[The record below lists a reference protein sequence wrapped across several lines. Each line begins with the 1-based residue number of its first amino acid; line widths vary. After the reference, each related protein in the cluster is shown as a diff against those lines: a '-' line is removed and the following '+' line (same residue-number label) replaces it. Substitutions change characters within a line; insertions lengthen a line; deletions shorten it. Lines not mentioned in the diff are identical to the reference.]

1 MAALHALDYA
11 ALAEVDLV
19 ARARDG
25 DREAFRAIMTRCNQ
39 RLFRIARAVVRDEA
53 EAEDVL
59 QEAYARAFAAIS
71 GFRGEAGIA
80 TWLTRI
86 VLNEAHGRLRRR
98 RETVDL
104 DVLETASASAQV
116 LSFPGAAKTD
126 DPEADAA
133 RAQIRRLLERA
144 VDDLPEPFRLVFMLR
159 EVEELSVEETA
170 AHLGLKAET
179 VKTRLHRA
187 RRRLR
192 EALDAQLADV
202 MVGAYPFLGAR
213 CERITT
219 AVLERLSKY
228 AYPPR
233 VEPEGGC
240 S

>member
-1 MAALHALDYA
+1 MRAVHAIDYLSLPEPELVDYA
-11 ALAEVDLV
+11 
-19 ARARDG
+19 RAG
-25 DREAFRAIMTRCNQ
+25 DHQAFRAIMKRCNQ

-59 QEAYARAFAAIS
+59 QEAYTRAFNAIAT
-71 GFRGEAGIA
+71 FRGEAGIA

-98 RETVDL
+98 KLTVDL
-104 DVLETASASAQV
+104 DQVEAAQESAQV
-116 LSFPGAAKTD
+116 LNFPGMTKSE

-133 RAQIRRLLERA
+133 RAQIRRILERA
-144 VDDLPEPFRLVFMLR
+144 VDALPEPFRLVFILR

-170 AHLGLKAET
+170 SHLNLKVET

-192 EALDAQLADV
+192 EALDAQLGDV

-213 CERITT
+213 CERITE
-219 AVLERLSKY
+219 AVLQQLAET
-228 AYPPR
+228 
-233 VEPEGGC
+233 
-240 S
+240 

>member
-1 MAALHALDYA
+1 MAALHALDYL
-11 ALAEVDLV
+11 ALPEADLV
-19 ARARDG
+19 GLARAG

-39 RLFRIARAVVRDEA
+39 RLFRVARAVVRDES

-59 QEAYARAFAAIS
+59 QEAYTHAFAAIAD
-71 GFRGEAGIA
+71 FRGEAGIA

-98 RETVDL
+98 RPTVEL
-104 DVLETASASAQV
+104 DQIEAAQGAGQV
-116 LSFPGAAKTD
+116 LAFPGASRSEN
-126 DPEADAA
+126 PEADAA

-144 VDDLPEPFRLVFMLR
+144 VDDLPEPFRLVFILR
-159 EVEELSVEETA
+159 EVEELNVEETA
-170 AHLGLKAET
+170 RHLGLQVET

-213 CERITT
+213 CARITEQ
-219 AVLERLSKY
+219 VLDRMTL
-228 AYPPR
+228 
-233 VEPEGGC
+233 
-240 S
+240 

>member
-1 MAALHALDYA
+1 MSSVHARDLAALP
-11 ALAEVDLV
+11 EPELV
-19 ARARDG
+19 AYARLG
-25 DREAFRAIMTRCNQ
+25 DREAFREIMTRCNQ
-39 RLFRIARAVVRDEA
+39 RLFRVARAVVRDEA

-59 QEAYARAFAAIS
+59 QEAYARAFAAFA
-71 GFRGEAGIA
+71 GFRGEAGVA

-98 RETVDL
+98 KATVEL
-104 DVLETASASAQV
+104 DAVEAAQAGEPGGGQV
-116 LSFPGAAKTD
+116 LAFPGLARSE

-133 RAQIRRLLERA
+133 RAQIRRVLERA
-144 VDDLPEPFRLVFMLR
+144 VDDLPEPFRLVFILR

-170 AHLGLKAET
+170 RHLNLKPET

-213 CERITT
+213 CARITE
-219 AVLERLSKY
+219 AVLRRL
-228 AYPPR
+228 AAEA
-233 VEPEGGC
+233 EPC
-240 S
+240 RAS

>member
-1 MAALHALDYA
+1 MTTVHARD
-11 ALAEVDLV
+11 LAGLPEPELV
-19 ARARDG
+19 ARARLG
-25 DREAFRAIMTRCNQ
+25 DREAFREIMTRCNQ
-39 RLFRIARAVVRDEA
+39 RLFRVARAVVRDEA

-59 QEAYARAFAAIS
+59 QEAYARAFAAFA
-71 GFRGEAGIA
+71 GFRGEAGVA

-98 RETVDL
+98 KTTVE
-104 DVLETASASAQV
+104 LEAVEAAQAAAPAGGQV
-116 LSFPGAAKTD
+116 LAFPGLGRSE

-133 RAQIRRLLERA
+133 RAQIRRILERA
-144 VDDLPEPFRLVFMLR
+144 VDDLPEPFRLVFILR

-170 AHLGLKAET
+170 SHLNLRPET

-213 CERITT
+213 CARITE
-219 AVLERLSKY
+219 AVLRRL
-228 AYPPR
+228 
-233 VEPEGGC
+233 G
-240 S
+240 

>member
-1 MAALHALDYA
+1 
-11 ALAEVDLV
+11 
-19 ARARDG
+19 
-25 DREAFRAIMTRCNQ
+25 
-39 RLFRIARAVVRDEA
+39 A

-59 QEAYARAFAAIS
+59 QEAYTRAFAAIA
-71 GFRGEAGIA
+71 GFRGESGIA

-104 DVLETASASAQV
+104 DVLEAAGPGAQ
-116 LSFPGAAKTD
+116 LLNFPGTARSE

-133 RAQIRRLLERA
+133 RAQIRRILERA
-144 VDDLPEPFRLVFMLR
+144 VDALPEPFRLVFILR

-170 AHLGLKAET
+170 AHLGLKTET

-219 AVLERLSKY
+219 AVLARLSKN

>member
-1 MAALHALDYA
+1 MRAVHALDYA
-11 ALAEVDLV
+11 GLPEPDLV
-19 ARARDG
+19 AFARTG

-59 QEAYARAFAAIS
+59 QEAYTRAFGAIA
-71 GFRGEAGIA
+71 GFRGESGVA

-98 RETVDL
+98 KATVEL
-104 DVLETASASAQV
+104 DELEAAQESAQV
-116 LSFPGAAKTD
+116 LNFPGMAKSD

-133 RAQIRRLLERA
+133 RAQIRRILERA
-144 VDDLPEPFRLVFMLR
+144 VDALPEPFRLVFILR
-159 EVEELSVEETA
+159 EVEELSAEETA
-170 AHLGLKAET
+170 SHLGLKVET

-213 CERITT
+213 CERITQ
-219 AVLERLSKY
+219 AVLQRL
-228 AYPPR
+228 
-233 VEPEGGC
+233 G
-240 S
+240 

>member
-1 MAALHALDYA
+1 MAALHAHDY
-11 ALAEVDLV
+11 LGLPEPELV
-19 ARARDG
+19 SFARAG

-39 RLFRIARAVVRDEA
+39 RLFRVARAVVRDEA

-59 QEAYARAFAAIS
+59 QEAYTRAFAAI
-71 GFRGEAGIA
+71 GDFRGEAGVA

-98 RETVDL
+98 KPTVDL
-104 DVLETASASAQV
+104 DALEAAEAEGGQV
-116 LSFPGAAKTD
+116 LNFPNMAKSG

-144 VDDLPEPFRLVFMLR
+144 VDELPEPFRLVFILR

-170 AHLGLKAET
+170 RHLGLRIET

-213 CERITT
+213 CARITE
-219 AVLERLSKY
+219 AVLKRL
-228 AYPPR
+228 
-233 VEPEGGC
+233 G
-240 S
+240 